1 VLASGGKMAGV
12 KTRVSTYNID
22 AVEILDD
29 DNDTSK
35 SGGATGKGSVS
46 TPPQMKTNGFLGTV
60 VACFFFTTLGISTQ
74 FAISA
79 LYWKKV
85 WSVSPDIVGT
95 IMAVGESLG
104 VCCLIFLGQPIVFN
118 SPVTKFFGKPAN
130 VLNACMGMGV
140 LCFLITADN
149 QIACAIG
156 SVGVHMCN
164 VCVHSFQAEL
174 VGVCASGEKF
184 AKWISMS
191 YVVKRAANCVCVFGS
206 IIFFDAFGP
215 QTSYMV
221 IGSGLILY
229 ASALFFVYSCMGV
242 LPCQLRRELH

>member
-1 VLASGGKMAGV
+1 MGSRRSVRGGEAEASA
-12 KTRVSTYNID
+12 
-22 AVEILDD
+22 
-29 DNDTSK
+29 
-35 SGGATGKGSVS
+35 
-46 TPPQMKTNGFLGTV
+46 PPRMKTPLFLGTV

-79 LYWKKV
+79 LYWKRV
-85 WSVSPDIVGT
+85 WSVSPDVVGT

-104 VCCLIFLGQPIVFN
+104 VCMLIFFGQPFVFN
-118 SPVTKFFGKPAN
+118 SWVTKQFGKPAN
-130 VLNACMGMGV
+130 VLNACVGMGV
-140 LCFLITADN
+140 LCFLITADD

-184 AKWISMS
+184 AKWISLS

-215 QTSYMV
+215 RMSYMA

-229 ASALFFVYSCMGV
+229 ATVLFLVYSCMGV